1 MSFYLLKIFATYE
14 STYGPIL
21 RKNAQSGRAA
31 AAAGIHAGRP
41 SAANAAGNAA
51 ADAAAYAGPAATA

>member
-1 MSFYLLKIFATYE
+1 MSFYVLKIFATYVVAHA
-14 STYGPIL
+14 P
-21 RKNAQSGRAA
+21 SGRRAA